1 MAGTDVTTGNIDSN
15 VNNDHTYYGNG
26 CKRSEYPSGGNGST
40 ISCSTDLSQTID
52 NETQNAGTYSN
63 FQASTAG
70 SGGKNLGTDNA
81 NAPDTFCPL
90 GWQLP
95 YSGTGGDY
103 YDQSKSWQ
111 YLFNQYGLIDDVP
124 GRNAAMSY
132 PLSLLRGGLFS
143 WYDGKLYN
151 LDGEGDF
158 QSITTKSETRYY
170 WVLITTTVFHKHTD
184 DGKANGRSIRCN
196 PRVSILILK
205 HN

>member
-1 MAGTDVTTGNIDSN
+1 MAGTDVYSYKSTDYSL
-15 VNNDHTYYGNG
+15 DQTYYGNG
-26 CKRSEYPSGGNGST
+26 CGSGEYPEGEDSSKV
-40 ISCSTDLSQTID
+40 SCSSRFSDTLDG
-52 NETQNAGTYSN
+52 ETQIIGAYYTFNSA
-63 FQASTAG
+63 ASG
-70 SGGKNLGTDNA
+70 SGGYSVTTLNSNT
-81 NAPDTFCPL
+81 PDTFCPL